1 MTAAEAL
8 RLAHEA
14 DISVSLVGDFIRYQS
29 HGPPPARVL
38 AALKAAKPE
47 IVALLRRFR
56 LDATGALAGYHV
68 LHDLAELGFSVR
80 LCGDQAALD
89 DETGQGRVPPMPL
102 LYRFAENQTDYEL
115 VLRALREPGVDRNG
129 GGDRVHL
136 KQRGASPHRLKWRT

>member
-14 DISVSLVGDFIRYQS
+14 GISVSLVGDFIRYQS
-29 HGPPPARVL
+29 YGAPPAHVL
-38 AALKAAKPE
+38 DALKAAKPE
-47 IVALLRRFR
+47 IVALLSRFR
-56 LDATGALAGYHV
+56 LDASGALAGDHV
-68 LHDLAELGFSVR
+68 LYDLAELGFSVR

-89 DETGQGRVPPMPL
+89 DETSQGRVPPMPL

-115 VLRALREPGVDRNG
+115 VLRALSEPDADQNG

-136 KQRGASPHRLKWRT
+136 KQRGAPPHRLKWRT

>member
-14 DISVSLVGDFIRYQS
+14 GMAVSVVGDFIHYKSQ
-29 HGPPPARVL
+29 GPPPAHVL
-38 AALKAAKPE
+38 EALKASKPE
-47 IVALLRRFR
+47 IVVLLSRFG
-56 LDATGALAGYHV
+56 LDASGTLTGDHV
-68 LHDLAELGFSVR
+68 LYDLAQLGFSVR
-80 LCGDQAALD
+80 LCCDHAALD

-115 VLRALREPGVDRNG
+115 VLRALREPDADRNG

-136 KQRGASPHRLKWRT
+136 KQRGAPPHRRR